1 MKNIDVL
8 VVPSL
13 EDDSQLLFNL
23 TGHPC
28 ISIPNGFNSK
38 GMPTSITFVG
48 NLYDEAS
55 ILEAANKFQLMTD
68 YNKKHPNLNW

>member
-23 TGHPC
+23 TGQPC
-28 ISIPNGFNSK
+28 ISVPNGFTSK

-55 ILEAANKFQLMTD
+55 ILEVANKFQLMTD
-68 YNKKHPNLNW
+68 FNKKHPTLNW